1 LIHSI
6 GRETDRDEDAESD
19 ASHPGEEEVG
29 SSFVESL
36 ASFGSASPPGEGQ
49 SGEGD
54 GVDGGAG
61 QALEIDSLVR
71 RSSRDHLL
79 HFRPFHR
86 IRSKLSS
93 GSNEQATLVPMI
105 HPVLSTSC
113 GSEASP
119 PHVPIHGSKPSTTHS
134 SGYRSKGRFKYPPPS
149 SFPDLS
155 PGSIEPSSS
164 SPPSPREQAGGS

>member
-1 LIHSI
+1 MIHSI

-54 GVDGGAG
+54 GGAG

-86 IRSKLSS
+86 ETEFFPPLHQLERMKTWEHR
-93 GSNEQATLVPMI
+93 NPR
-105 HPVLSTSC
+105 PVD
-113 GSEASP
+113 A
-119 PHVPIHGSKPSTTHS
+119 
-134 SGYRSKGRFKYPPPS
+134 
-149 SFPDLS
+149 
-155 PGSIEPSSS
+155 
-164 SPPSPREQAGGS
+164 